1 MFKTIFVA
9 AACILLM
16 APLASAQFAGTEVFV
31 GYTNLQNEGL
41 PNRNT
46 PGWVFDTDFFRDR
59 TTLHGVNAAF
69 TGYGSGILGFTG
81 DFSWARRGTS
91 ETVPGVDST
100 RNTDTYYFMAGPT
113 LKFNRSGSRLQ
124 PFVRVMAGG
133 THTRFEAS
141 TAATTA
147 GGTVTNSFEVGS
159 TDFTAAAG
167 GGLDIGMGERVK
179 LRIVQVD
186 YAPVFLR
193 DHTVDV
199 LGSNGVIEP
208 TTLSGQRQ
216 DNFRF
221 SVGVTF

>member
-1 MFKTIFVA
+1 MFKSIFVA

-16 APLASAQFAGTEVFV
+16 APLASAQFARTEVFV

-46 PGWVFDTDFFRDR
+46 PGWIFDTGFFRDR

-69 TGYGSGILGFTG
+69 TGYGSGNLGLTG

-91 ETVPGVDST
+91 ETFSGGDSS

-113 LKFNRSGSRLQ
+113 LKFNRSGSRLE
-124 PFVRVMAGG
+124 PFVRVMAGAS
-133 THTRFEAS
+133 HTRFKADTTS
-141 TAATTA
+141 ATS
-147 GGTVTNSFEVGS
+147 GGTLTNSFEVGS

-167 GGLDIGMGERVK
+167 GGLDIRMGERVK
-179 LRIVQVD
+179 LRILQLD

-208 TTLSGQRQ
+208 TTLDGQRQ